1 MPKRV
6 ILILITCILYACS
19 DQPEPPFVMR
29 ISPSGNPLLGLPPL
43 AIPENNPQTPEKAAL
58 GKQLFQDK
66 RFSANDSVNCAR
78 CHVPAN
84 AFIDSLPVA
93 AGIKDQFGTRN
104 SPSVIN
110 AAFYAHQFWDGRRNS
125 LEEQAKDPFV
135 NVIEHGLNDHRKI
148 VDIVR
153 TDPDYIK
160 QFRQVFGLEPA
171 HIKIDHV
178 VMAIAGFERTL
189 IAGDSA
195 FDQYRYGGNRNALS
209 EAAIRGLAVFQG
221 NGRCVSCHKIG
232 ETSALLTDNRFHN
245 LGVGFG
251 KIAGKLPVII
261 NESKQAETKMDE
273 AVLTNAELSE
283 LGRYAVTGDATDLG
297 RFKTPTLRNIVL
309 TAPYMHGGSLANL
322 AEVIEFHNRG
332 GNANPFLD
340 AEIRPLGLNQQE
352 KSDLLAFMEALTSSQ
367 FADANYFKQTSMQ

>member
-1 MPKRV
+1 MCNRF
-6 ILILITCILYACS
+6 ILILITCILCACSDVS
-19 DQPEPPFVMR
+19 DQPEHSSVLR
-29 ISPSGNPLLGLPPL
+29 LSPSGNPLLGLPPL
-43 AIPENNPQTPEKAAL
+43 AIPENNPQTPEKTAL

-66 RFSANDSVNCAR
+66 RFSADDSVNCAR

-110 AAFYAHQFWDGRRNS
+110 AAFYTHQFWDGRRNS

-135 NVIEHGLNDHRKI
+135 NVIEHGLSDHGKI
-148 VDIVR
+148 VDIAR

-160 QFRQVFGLEPA
+160 QFRQVFGLEPTQ
-171 HIKIDHV
+171 ISIDSV
-178 VMAIAGFERTL
+178 VMAIASFERTL
-189 IAGDSA
+189 IAGDSP
-195 FDQYRYGGNRNALS
+195 FDQYQYNGDSHALS

-221 NGRCVSCHKIG
+221 KGRCVSCHKIG
-232 ETSALLTDNRFHN
+232 ENSALFTDNQFHN

-251 KIAGKLPVII
+251 KIAGKLSGLI
-261 NESKQAETKMDE
+261 NATKQAAGKPGE
-273 AVLTNAELSE
+273 AALTSTELSE
-283 LGRYAVTGDATDLG
+283 LGRYAVTGDKADLG

-309 TAPYMHGGSLANL
+309 TAPYMHDGSLANL

-332 GNANPFLD
+332 GNANPALD
-340 AEIRPLGLNQQE
+340 TEIRPLGLTQKE
-352 KSDLLAFMEALTSSQ
+352 KSDLAAFLEALTSSQ
-367 FADANYFKQTSMQ
+367 FADANYFKK

>member
-1 MPKRV
+1 MPNRF
-6 ILILITCILYACS
+6 IPILITCILCACS
-19 DQPEPPFVMR
+19 DQPESPSVLKL
-29 ISPSGNPLLGLPPL
+29 SPSGNPLLGLPPL
-43 AIPENNPQTPEKAAL
+43 AIPENNPQTPEKSAL

-66 RFSANDSVNCAR
+66 RFSADDSVNCAR

-110 AAFYAHQFWDGRRNS
+110 AAFYTHQFWDGRRGS

-135 NVIEHGLNDHRKI
+135 NVIEHGLSDHRKI

-160 QFRQVFGLEPA
+160 QFRLVFGLEPA
-171 HIKIDHV
+171 QISIDQV

-189 IAGDSA
+189 IAGDSP
-195 FDQYRYGGNRNALS
+195 FDQYRFGGDSHALS
-209 EAAIRGLAVFQG
+209 DGAIRGLAVFQDK
-221 NGRCVSCHKIG
+221 GRCVSCHTIA
-232 ETSALLTDNRFHN
+232 ETSALFTDNQFHN
-245 LGVGFG
+245 LGAGFG
-251 KIAGKLPVII
+251 KIAGKLPGLI
-261 NESKQAETKMDE
+261 KATRQAEGKIDA

-283 LGRYAVTGDATDLG
+283 LGRYAVTGNKADLG

-309 TAPYMHGGSLANL
+309 TAPYMHDGSLANL
-322 AEVIEFHNRG
+322 AEVIEFHNQG
-332 GNANPFLD
+332 GFANPFLD
-340 AEIRPLGLNQQE
+340 SEMRPLG
-352 KSDLLAFMEALTSSQ
+352 
-367 FADANYFKQTSMQ
+367 